1 MKRQV
6 PYPIGLREQVWLSAR
21 VATVVGVDHSKG
33 ARGTGWGLRTGAGG
47 KGVVRRWGDAY
58 LRFSFQ
64 ALYHLMNR
72 LVLCSL
78 GCRQCS

>member
-1 MKRQV
+1 MS
-6 PYPIGLREQVWLSAR
+6 GDLLT
-21 VATVVGVDHSKG
+21 VATVGDVHPLDR
-33 ARGTGWGLRTGAGG
+33 ARWPRRGLGSVSGG
-47 KGVVRRWGDAY
+47 KVGRKVKGGRAY

>member
-1 MKRQV
+1 M
-6 PYPIGLREQVWLSAR
+6 
-21 VATVVGVDHSKG
+21 VGTKV
-33 ARGTGWGLRTGAGG
+33 RGSG
-47 KGVVRRWGDAY
+47 AY

>member
-1 MKRQV
+1 MV
-6 PYPIGLREQVWLSAR
+6 SGYLPAV
-21 VATVVGVDHSKG
+21 VTVVGVHPLDR
-33 ARGTGWGLRTGAGG
+33 ARASTRGLEPGPGG
-47 KGVVRRWGDAY
+47 KVRGGGAY

-72 LVLCSL
+72 LVLCNL